1 MRPARSM
8 LVIISPA
15 KTLDMAP
22 APAKLASS
30 QPSMAAQADP
40 LIADLRKLKAGGI
53 KKMMGVSDAIAGL
66 NAKRF
71 SDFVLSDS
79 LPAEGAKQAALAFN
93 GPVRP
98 VHRYRIRG
106 GWCRRSQQT
115 WMACGPSTWR
125 GALLTNT

>member
-1 MRPARSM
+1 M

-79 LPAEGAKQAALAFN
+79 LPAEGAKQAALAFD

-98 VHRYRIRG
+98 AQALRLPA
-106 GWCRRSQQT
+106 T
-115 WMACGPSTWR
+115 STCIALNADR
-125 GALLTNT
+125 PFPPRLLLTSL